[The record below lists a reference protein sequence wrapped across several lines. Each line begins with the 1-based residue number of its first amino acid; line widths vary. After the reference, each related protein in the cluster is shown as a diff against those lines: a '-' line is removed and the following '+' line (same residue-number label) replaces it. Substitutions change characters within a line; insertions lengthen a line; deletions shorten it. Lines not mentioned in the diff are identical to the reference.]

1 MDDQQLDAKCGA
13 WVIWCGSKGI
23 LAPKVKGNVLGRFQ
37 PSRVRPE
44 PDAELS
50 QELAFFNQAI
60 HGLAENEPDSI
71 DLQCFVRLWVNS
83 DKRKAIAIDLEVA
96 QSTVT
101 YRARRF
107 AREAVRMGKILRRV
121 QTDEQYG
128 QRQEVAVV
136 D

>member
-23 LAPKVKGNVLGRFQ
+23 LAPRVKGNVLGRFQ

-60 HGLAENEPDSI
+60 HGLADNEPDSI
-71 DLQCFVRLWVNS
+71 DLQCFVRLWVGC
-83 DKRKAIAIDLEVA
+83 DKRKAIAIDLGVA

-107 AREAVRMGKILRRV
+107 AREAVKWGNILMRQ
-121 QTDEQYG
+121 QTSD
-128 QRQEVAVV
+128 RQEVAMV